1 MESSV
6 GGGGGGGGGEPGH
19 YVGVLLE
26 TIWSPV
32 KSVRCCLCVWVGGWL
47 RGRSVECNRKV
58 ENLGCSREAEICLSV
73 GSAFGVVQVGCWC
86 AWTLVCMYVGVL
98 LRPYSLQS
106 SQSLTQVCEREE
118 TQELC

>member
-1 MESSV
+1 MLVVVVVVVVGSLDTMLEFCWRPYGSSQV
-6 GGGGGGGGGEPGH
+6 SEM
-19 YVGVLLE
+19 L
-26 TIWSPV
+26 
-32 KSVRCCLCVWVGGWL
+32 SVCVGGWL

-98 LRPYSLQS
+98 LRPYGLQS
-106 SQSLTQVCEREE
+106 SE
-118 TQELC
+118 